1 MVGHPA
7 QQGWAGGGG
16 AVHEWLQSGVVPRS
30 GWPSGVPA
38 GCQVHD
44 LRLGC
49 DTCHARL
56 LLHLPRPTVPAGR
69 TCPSRTHRFNHTL
82 CEAYV
87 EENWSPGQ
95 VVTNLVATDLDAWD
109 LGKLRY
115 TVLHQ
120 TSEAAVTMNKEGSL
134 YTETPLNRES
144 LPVHS
149 LKVSVMDEEI
159 QASFTV
165 VCDMNKNPPVF
176 TLPEY
181 QANIMAPRTT
191 ILKVIGVKLTGEL
204 SSWTSPKDIILKVA
218 GILTVKGGTGAI
230 VEYLGPGVDSIS
242 CTGMATICNMGAEI
256 GKIGYSEGRG
266 RECTQTP
273 TVSYFCCLRPHHPC
287 EGRPADPTLLVCP

>member
-1 MVGHPA
+1 M
-7 QQGWAGGGG
+7 
-16 AVHEWLQSGVVPRS
+16 
-30 GWPSGVPA
+30 
-38 GCQVHD
+38 
-44 LRLGC
+44 
-49 DTCHARL
+49 
-56 LLHLPRPTVPAGR
+56 
-69 TCPSRTHRFNHTL
+69 
-82 CEAYV
+82 

-191 ILKVIGVKLTGEL
+191 ILKRLKKSTF
-204 SSWTSPKDIILKVA
+204 ILA
-218 GILTVKGGTGAI
+218 Q
-230 VEYLGPGVDSIS
+230 
-242 CTGMATICNMGAEI
+242 
-256 GKIGYSEGRG
+256 R
-266 RECTQTP
+266 
-273 TVSYFCCLRPHHPC
+273 
-287 EGRPADPTLLVCP
+287 LL

>member
-1 MVGHPA
+1 
-7 QQGWAGGGG
+7 
-16 AVHEWLQSGVVPRS
+16 
-30 GWPSGVPA
+30 
-38 GCQVHD
+38 
-44 LRLGC
+44 
-49 DTCHARL
+49 
-56 LLHLPRPTVPAGR
+56 
-69 TCPSRTHRFNHTL
+69 
-82 CEAYV
+82 
-87 EENWSPGQ
+87 
-95 VVTNLVATDLDAWD
+95 
-109 LGKLRY
+109 
-115 TVLHQ
+115 
-120 TSEAAVTMNKEGSL
+120 MNKEGSL

-242 CTGMATICNMGAEI
+242 CTAWPRYATWAPRSVRLATVKVVAESVL
-256 GKIGYSEGRG
+256 K
-266 RECTQTP
+266 
-273 TVSYFCCLRPHHPC
+273 
-287 EGRPADPTLLVCP
+287 LLL